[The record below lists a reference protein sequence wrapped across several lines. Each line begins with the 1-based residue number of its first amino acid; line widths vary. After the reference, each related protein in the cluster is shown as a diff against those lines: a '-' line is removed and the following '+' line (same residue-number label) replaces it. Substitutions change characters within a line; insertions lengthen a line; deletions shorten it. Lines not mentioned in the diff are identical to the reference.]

1 MNTDDI
7 TDRQLESF
15 QRFLKLLPHG
25 KDLDLVILKAH
36 LLIEEQ
42 LRQLISERLKNPTS
56 LDDAR
61 LEFHQCILLAQAL
74 FQPDFQ
80 SWLWTSLVKLNKI
93 RNAIAHNLKP
103 KGLSD
108 RIGDLI
114 QSFPSGFAETASD
127 QQTRFEFTLWSMFD
141 AVSSLVEHPRAPV
154 LRLQRISFA
163 ETWRGRCGQIPDHC
177 RGRVRAHQ
185 HLPPTRLSGDQ

>member
-7 TDRQLESF
+7 TNRQLESF

-61 LEFHQCILLAQAL
+61 LDFYQCILLAQA
-74 FQPDFQ
+74 FFPPDFQ

-93 RNAIAHNLKP
+93 RNAIAHNLEP
-103 KGLSD
+103 KGFSD

-114 QSFPSGFAETASD
+114 QSFPSGFAETAFD
-127 QQTRFEFTLWSMFD
+127 QQTRFEFTLSSMFD
-141 AVSSLVEHPRAPV
+141 AVSSLVARPRAPV
-154 LRLQRISFA
+154 LRLQQS
-163 ETWRGRCGQIPDHC
+163 E
-177 RGRVRAHQ
+177 
-185 HLPPTRLSGDQ
+185 

>member
-108 RIGDLI
+108 RIGNLI

-141 AVSSLVEHPRAPV
+141 AVSSLVEHPRATV
-154 LRLQRISFA
+154 LRLQQS
-163 ETWRGRCGQIPDHC
+163 EKE
-177 RGRVRAHQ
+177 
-185 HLPPTRLSGDQ
+185 

>member
-154 LRLQRISFA
+154 LRLQQS
-163 ETWRGRCGQIPDHC
+163 EKE
-177 RGRVRAHQ
+177 
-185 HLPPTRLSGDQ
+185 